1 MRCPKCGHSQD
12 NETQCE
18 HCGIY
23 FAKYAQYLQQR
34 QQQTEE
40 QDADARRVPARLW
53 VGGALLA
60 AMLAAGI
67 GWIAAKRMP
76 ATPAPTAAETKPSD
90 TATAAESGLLD
101 LAKQLAEANPAANEI
116 EKVRNATVLINTA
129 WGSGSGFFVSRDCLI
144 LTNKHVVKIG
154 DTTLTRVEDDL
165 ARARQVI
172 ENMRADIEERKKRFY
187 ERCTRCDEQAFKAH
201 MGNLEQQLALAE
213 EQVQKRA
220 NLLTDAKLSE
230 PRVMLADG
238 SEHAVSLERASTTSD
253 LALLKLPGAIC
264 PTVNFGND
272 AKLAHGETLYT
283 VGNPIGLK
291 LTVTSGIFSGHYRDD
306 RFHLLQTDAPINPGN
321 SGGPLFDK
329 QGRVVGINTM
339 VAARAQGIGFA
350 IPISAAIAEFG
361 L

>member
-1 MRCPKCGHSQD
+1 MRCPKCDHSQD
-12 NETQCE
+12 DETQCE
-18 HCGIY
+18 RCGIY

-34 QQQTEE
+34 E
-40 QDADARRVPARLW
+40 QRMEAQETPRIPARVLAGIALL
-53 VGGALLA
+53 VALLA
-60 AMLAAGI
+60 TSI
-67 GWIAAKRMP
+67 GWMVVKRAP
-76 ATPAPTAAETKPSD
+76 ATPAPAAAETKPAA

-101 LAKQLAEANPAANEI
+101 LAKQLAEASPAANEI

-144 LTNKHVVKIG
+144 LTNRHVVKIG
-154 DTTLTRVEDDL
+154 DTTLGRVEDDL
-165 ARARQVI
+165 ARARQAI

-201 MGNLEQQLALAE
+201 MGNMEQQLATAE

-230 PRVMLADG
+230 PRVVLADG
-238 SEHAVSLERASTTSD
+238 SEHAVSLERVSTTSD

-264 PTVNFGND
+264 PTINFGDD

-350 IPISAAIAEFG
+350 IPASMAIAEFG